1 MKDKEKSYK
10 IKIPIFTTE
19 IVGDS
24 DGIFG
29 RITYSD
35 MIEDL
40 KSKINSIQS
49 ESSFDNRNK
58 TKKTV
63 ISKVNFT
70 EHTIGDVPSLLLQIS
85 AYSTNITDGYFEA
98 TEKIAIQKDNK
109 LGSETNFV
117 LIYPIIKGI
126 DSQNFTRHFLVVMYE
141 DPTKDN
147 GYVLKIGKIVVN
159 QLLGIPIQNLKLPTI
174 LDELK
179 SLKEI
184 PELQIKYYGTR
195 YDENEIDVKYQEFYQ
210 SGKITKSK
218 EDFFKNMPFEKVEE
232 IINEPCGEEYQ
243 TKTTKVFWGKK
254 EYRISKEMVQNIKEA
269 KEELKETAEKIFNMS
284 APITQIEL
292 DEKSVHN
299 QDFIIEKLSGA
310 LSNYLSSYNE

>member
-1 MKDKEKSYK
+1 MKEKEKSYK

-19 IVGDS
+19 MFDDT
-24 DGIFG
+24 DGLFG
-29 RITYSD
+29 RMTYSE
-35 MIEDL
+35 MIDGL
-40 KSKINSIQS
+40 KTKINSIQS

-70 EHTIGDVPSLLLQIS
+70 EHTIGEVPSLLLQVS

-98 TEKIAIQKDNK
+98 TEKITIQKDNK

-126 DSQNFTRHFLVVMYE
+126 DSQNYTRHFLIVMYE

-147 GYVLKIGKIVVN
+147 GSVIKIGIIVVN
-159 QLLGIPIQNLKLPTI
+159 QLLGIPIQNIKLPTI

-195 YDENEIDVKYQEFYQ
+195 YDKNEIDVKYQEFYQ
-210 SGKITKSK
+210 SGRITKSK
-218 EDFFKNMPFEKVEE
+218 EDYFKNMPFEKVEE
-232 IINEPCGEEYQ
+232 IIKEPCGEEYQ
-243 TKTTKVFWGKK
+243 TKKTKVIWGKT
-254 EYRISKEMVQNIKEA
+254 EYKISKEMVQNLKEA

-284 APITQIEL
+284 APITQTEL
-292 DEKSVHN
+292 DEKAVHN
-299 QDFIIEKLSGA
+299 QEFIIEKLSGA
-310 LSNYLSSYNE
+310 LTNYLSSYNE

>member
-1 MKDKEKSYK
+1 MKEKEKSYK

-19 IVGDS
+19 MFDDS
-24 DGIFG
+24 DGLFG
-29 RITYSD
+29 RMTYSE
-35 MIEDL
+35 MIDGL
-40 KSKINSIQS
+40 KTKINSIQS

-70 EHTIGDVPSLLLQIS
+70 EHTIGEVPSLLLQIS

-117 LIYPIIKGI
+117 LIYPMINGI
-126 DSQNFTRHFLVVMYE
+126 DSHNFTRYFLIAIYE

-147 GYVLKIGKIVVN
+147 GSVIKIGKIVVN
-159 QLLGIPIQNLKLPTI
+159 QLLGIPIQNIKLPTI

-210 SGKITKSK
+210 NGKITKSK

-243 TKTTKVFWGKK
+243 TKTTKVFCGKK
-254 EYRISKEMVQNIKEA
+254 EYRISKEMVQNLKEA
-269 KEELKETAEKIFNMS
+269 KEELKETAEMIFNMS
-284 APITQIEL
+284 APITQTEL
-292 DEKSVHN
+292 DEKVHSK
-299 QDFIIEKLSGA
+299 DFVVEKLSGA
-310 LSNYLSSYNE
+310 LTNYLSSYNE

>member
-1 MKDKEKSYK
+1 MATKEKSYK

-19 IVGDS
+19 MIDEA
-24 DGIFG
+24 DGFFG
-29 RITYSD
+29 RITRQE
-35 MIEDL
+35 MIDGL
-40 KSKINSIQS
+40 KTKINSIQT

-70 EHTIGDVPSLLLQIS
+70 EHTIGEVPSLLLQIS

-117 LIYPIIKGI
+117 LIYPIINGI
-126 DSQNFTRHFLVVMYE
+126 DSQNFTRHFLIAMYE

-147 GYVLKIGKIVVN
+147 GSVIKIGKIVVN
-159 QLLGIPIQNLKLPTI
+159 QLLGIPIQNIKLPTI

-195 YDENEIDVKYQEFYQ
+195 YDDNEIDVKYQEFYQ

-254 EYRISKEMVQNIKEA
+254 EYRISKEMVQNLKEA

-284 APITQIEL
+284 APITQTEL
-292 DEKSVHN
+292 DEKTVHS
-299 QDFIIEKLSGA
+299 QEFIIEKLSGA
-310 LSNYLSSYNE
+310 LTNYLSSYNE